1 MAIELTSSEIG
12 TPVLDAT
19 GLEIGIIST
28 VDDGAAML
36 DPNPT
41 IADEIRS
48 MVGFGGAEPDHVP
61 LTSDLIDS
69 SDNGVI
75 QLSVPDRL
83 L

>member
-1 MAIELTSSEIG
+1 MPIELTDTAIG

-19 GLEIGIIST
+19 GLEIVIVST
-28 VDDGAAML
+28 VKFVDAML

-41 IADEIRS
+41 ITDEIRS
-48 MVGFGGAEPDHVP
+48 MLGFGGAEPDHIP